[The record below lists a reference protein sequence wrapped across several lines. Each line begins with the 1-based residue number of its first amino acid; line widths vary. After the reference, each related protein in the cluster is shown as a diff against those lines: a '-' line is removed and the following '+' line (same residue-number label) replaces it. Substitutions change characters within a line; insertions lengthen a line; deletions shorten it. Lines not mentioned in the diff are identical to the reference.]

1 MNRNELLNN
10 IKAQFKKLM
19 FATENYTCTTVDG
32 KNLIV
37 LGGTDIATGLEI
49 YEVNADGT
57 QIPLENGDYKLMDGR
72 SIMITDNL
80 VSEVKMPE
88 APAAEVE
95 APAEEVEMC
104 GTTIME
110 VSPDE
115 ISEVED
121 EMPEIEDEMMEDKGL
136 MAKRIEAL
144 ESQIAEIM
152 NMLSGTMK
160 KATDIED
167 KTIKMSEQIIKLS
180 NEPAGEKA
188 NVGKKMVQDVA
199 TKNSVTMD
207 EIREIAKKI
216 NKN

>member
-1 MNRNELLNN
+1 MERNELLKN
-10 IKAQFKKLM
+10 IKEQFKKLM

-37 LGGTDIATGLEI
+37 IGGTDIGTGLEI

-72 SIMITDNL
+72 SIMITDN
-80 VSEVKMPE
+80 VISEVKMPE
-88 APAAEVE
+88 APEAET
-95 APAEEVEMC
+95 EEVELC
-104 GTTIME
+104 GNTVMGDM
-110 VSPDE
+110 PDE
-115 ISEVED
+115 ITDIED
-121 EMPEIEDEMMEDKGL
+121 EMPEVEDEMMEDKGL

-152 NMLSGTMK
+152 NMLAGTMK

-167 KTIKMSEQIIKLS
+167 KTIKMSETIIKLS

-188 NVGKKMVQDVA
+188 NLGKKMIQDKA
-199 TKNSVTMD
+199 TKANTTMD
-207 EIREIAKKI
+207 EIRDIAKKL

>member
-88 APAAEVE
+88 APDAET
-95 APAEEVEMC
+95 APVEEVEMC